1 MCDINTPT
9 IARPPRAPIARRR
22 HTRARNAHPSSCP
35 PPFNSLPPPSSGA
48 RSTRRRALGDAP
60 RTDRARR
67 IAIVSYRAREIR
79 RRARARADAARAR
92 ERASSNGDFD
102 SREFRASRAAIER
115 RGSAREGAGG
125 ADVRAAIG
133 RGGTGRDARGDAR
146 GASDSTPSAAPPRA
160 RERREGATARGE
172 AARRDAR
179 REGGMG
185 WTGRERDERAT
196 DDERAISRMQFA
208 RGEGAKASKLE
219 DARERRDATDVDARC
234 DRAGALEERVAG

>member
-1 MCDINTPT
+1 MRDIKPT

-79 RRARARADAARAR
+79 RRARARDEAARAR
-92 ERASSNGDFD
+92 GRASSNGDFD

-133 RGGTGRDARGDAR
+133 RGGTGRDARGGTGRGFGLDAVR
-146 GASDSTPSAAPPRA
+146 GAAAGARATRGSDGA
-160 RERREGATARGE
+160 RRGG
-172 AARRDAR
+172 AARRA
-179 REGGMG
+179 
-185 WTGRERDERAT
+185 
-196 DDERAISRMQFA
+196 A
-208 RGEGAKASKLE
+208 RGRDGM
-219 DARERRDATDVDARC
+219 DGTRTRRTGD
-234 DRAGALEERVAG
+234 

>member
-1 MCDINTPT
+1 MCDINTNH
-9 IARPPRAPIARRR
+9 RPRADRAPATHPRAKRTPVVMSAAVQFSSTAVARCALDATSRARRR
-22 HTRARNAHPSSCP
+22 AANGSRASYRDRIVSREGDTATGSRAR
-35 PPFNSLPPPSSGA
+35 G
-48 RSTRRRALGDAP
+48 RG
-60 RTDRARR
+60 
-67 IAIVSYRAREIR
+67 
-79 RRARARADAARAR
+79 ARARTRVFERGFRFEGISRVARGDRAARKRAR
-92 ERASSNGDFD
+92 GR
-102 SREFRASRAAIER
+102 
-115 RGSAREGAGG
+115 GG
-125 ADVRAAIG
+125 ADVRTAIG

-219 DARERRDATDVDARC
+219 DARERRDATDVDAGC

>member
-1 MCDINTPT
+1 MCDINTNH
-9 IARPPRAPIARRR
+9 PRAPIARRR

-35 PPFNSLPPPSSGA
+35 PPFNSLPPPSPGA

-79 RRARARADAARAR
+79 RRAR
-92 ERASSNGDFD
+92 
-102 SREFRASRAAIER
+102 
-115 RGSAREGAGG
+115 
-125 ADVRAAIG
+125 
-133 RGGTGRDARGDAR
+133 ARGDAR

-219 DARERRDATDVDARC
+219 DARERRDATDVDAGC